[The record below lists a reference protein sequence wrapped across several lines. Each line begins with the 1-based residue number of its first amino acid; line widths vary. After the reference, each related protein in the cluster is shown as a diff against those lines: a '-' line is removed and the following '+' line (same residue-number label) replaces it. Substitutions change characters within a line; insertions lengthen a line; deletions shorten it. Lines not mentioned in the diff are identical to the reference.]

1 LTNQREYRKATL
13 ASQVAGMQIFIE
25 SSSLEIFV
33 NEGEEVFS
41 LRYFLEDT
49 EQRSMVLEAG
59 DNEGKIEIYQ
69 LQECDAIINH

>member
-1 LTNQREYRKATL
+1 MTNQREYRKATL
-13 ASQVAGMQIFIE
+13 ASQLAGMQIFIE

-59 DNEGKIEIYQ
+59 DNEGEIEIYQ